1 MISKGLVRSQIQVAY
16 SFDEALVFQDEGRKR
31 IFPQTSEAMIQ
42 RRQ

>member
-1 MISKGLVRSQIQVAY
+1 MISKDFLRSQTQGAY
-16 SFDEALVFQDEGRKR
+16 SFDEAVVFQDEGRKR